1 MIFSLI
7 GLALFA
13 VGIVVFFLRRRS
25 AALQAASV
33 NWPTVE
39 GRVSDAKL
47 HTFRDRDKRQLNYM
61 ARVWHTYEV
70 DGTSYT
76 VEKISWGGQPQARI
90 ADPAKAVL
98 ERYPVGSTVKV
109 YYNPQKPK
117 QSVLDPHAKGGIA
130 TMAWV
135 AAVFLVMGV
144 VFFVLGFFVQP

>member
-13 VGIVVFFLRRRS
+13 VGVVVFFLRRRS

-33 NWPTVE
+33 SWPTVE
-39 GRVSDAKL
+39 GKVSDARL

-70 DGTSYT
+70 NGTSYT
-76 VEKISWGGQPQARI
+76 VEKISWGGQPQARV
-90 ADPAKAVL
+90 ADPANAIL
-98 ERYPVGSTVKV
+98 ARYPIGSAVKV

-117 QSVLDPHAKGGIA
+117 QSVLEPHEKRGVA
-130 TMAWV
+130 TMGWV
-135 AAVFLVMGV
+135 MAIFLILGA
-144 VFFVLGFFVQP
+144 VFFVLGFYVQP